1 MIRPSRPFARLAL
14 AGSLALAAAGTV
26 AAPTARAQGEDP
38 QPVEETS
45 KGQPLYGYVGTAF
58 LLAGIIF
65 AICKSARR

>member
-1 MIRPSRPFARLAL
+1 MNRPSRPLARLAL

-26 AAPTARAQGEDP
+26 APTARAQGEDP

-58 LLAGIIF
+58 LLAGILF